1 MRISA
6 RKAAREVGS
15 YGFLGPAYRNNQTV
29 AAQRQ
34 IDAAVSHLLKSE
46 LECAITLANG
56 AEGLL
61 PETESRQIFAYL
73 REHPL
78 SKEIDFDKTISW
90 LKHRTQPDAATI
102 FEFEAA
108 VVVARVMSKFAAAY
122 TEVAERMVRVF
133 IVGGCEG
140 ALADDPVDEIMKL
153 LGLPVRPLETGARKQ
168 WLVLSTRRLCGS
180 ELPRGKARKQVL
192 TRLAQDLRRIEKTL
206 GYGGPS
212 RDDGG

>member
-1 MRISA
+1 MAFSDLHIETTKR
-6 RKAAREVGS
+6 
-15 YGFLGPAYRNNQTV
+15 L

-78 SKEIDFDKTISW
+78 SKQIDLDKTISW
-90 LKHRTQPDAATI
+90 LKHRTQPDAATN

-122 TEVAERMVRVF
+122 TEVPSEWYEF
-133 IVGGCEG
+133 LSWGGVKG
-140 ALADDPVDEIMKL
+140 HWPTIPSMK
-153 LGLPVRPLETGARKQ
+153 
-168 WLVLSTRRLCGS
+168 
-180 ELPRGKARKQVL
+180 
-192 TRLAQDLRRIEKTL
+192 
-206 GYGGPS
+206 
-212 RDDGG
+212 